1 MTIRLP
7 RTSLKEVNEK
17 MIRTS
22 GLLATTFAAV
32 LLQGTA
38 STWAHENDPKGKPEP
53 PIYGDII
60 YGNQNG
66 IAGGGWPGS
75 QENTIFCAQIPINQL
90 GGSGNGSDCW
100 GYVSDSGR
108 EYAIITMESSVT
120 WVEVTDPFL
129 PVVLYTY
136 DRGGTGSLW
145 GDVKT
150 VGDHAYVVGEGGGS
164 IKSFDMSQIDSGVV
178 TYEGES
184 SADGN
189 SATHNIASIPGTD
202 LVVRCGGS
210 GQGLRFYST
219 SADPGSP
226 QFIGAWSDRYV
237 HDADIVVYPQ
247 NGPDSTYRG
256 RIIGFLNDGNN
267 GGSVNTGLSIVD
279 FGTPSNPNPAGNLL
293 SRVTWP
299 QAGYS
304 HQCWHTDDFRWL
316 VSNDETALNSTFQMV
331 AIDDLDDAS
340 LGFTQ
345 SLPFSANNHNNYIH
359 DGLVYAANYTTGV
372 RILEQNGNFL
382 NEIAHFDTYPAN
394 DSAGYNGV
402 WNVYPFFPS
411 GTIIASDFQ
420 SGLLIFKLDIA
431 PIGFSFPE
439 GLPET
444 VPSSGTDLLVAIS
457 EDGVEV
463 DTATMNYTFASSG
476 LLESVAGVPSSD
488 PGVWSFRLPASP
500 DCPDSVVFEFS
511 ASTTAGEDYSDGG
524 GPYAAQVADGE
535 VLIVDYD
542 GSSDAGWA
550 FSSAGDDAAT
560 GIWELGQPQCNGR
573 GDPCTDGNGD
583 PNGACFLT
591 EINPGDDN
599 SDIDGGQ
606 TTLIS
611 PVFSGGEPGSG
622 LSLSYDRWYSNDA
635 GASPNA
641 DSMQVYISNDAGGSW
656 TLVEDINENPNVW
669 VTVDFVVEDII
680 APTEQMRMRF
690 VASDLG
696 DGSVVEAG
704 IDNLRVFGIE
714 CDDSIPGDFNGDG
727 LVNGTDIGLLLV
739 AWGTDDPAFDL
750 DGSGDVGG
758 GDLGVMLANWSF

>member
-1 MTIRLP
+1 
-7 RTSLKEVNEK
+7 
-17 MIRTS
+17 MIRIS

-53 PIYGDII
+53 PVYGDII
-60 YGNQNG
+60 YGNQDG
-66 IAGGGWPGS
+66 IAGGGWGGS

-100 GYVSDSGR
+100 GYVSPSGR
-108 EYAIITMESSVT
+108 EYAIITMESAIA

-129 PVVLYTY
+129 PELVYTHA
-136 DRGGTGSLW
+136 RGNTGSLW

-150 VGDHAYVVGEGGGS
+150 AGDHAYLVGEGGGS
-164 IKSFDMSQIDSGVV
+164 IRSYDMSQIDSGIV

-202 LVVRCGGS
+202 IIVRCGGS

-219 SADPGSP
+219 AGNPGSP

-279 FGTPSNPNPAGNLL
+279 FGTPANPNPAGNLL
-293 SRVTWP
+293 SRVTW
-299 QAGYS
+299 QNAGYS
-304 HQCWHTDDFRWL
+304 HQCWHTEDFRWL

-331 AIDDLDDAS
+331 RIDDLDDAE

-345 SLPFSANNHNNYIH
+345 SLPFSANNHNNYCH
-359 DGLVYAANYTTGV
+359 EGLVYAANYTTGV
-372 RILEQNGNFL
+372 RILERNGNFL

-394 DSAGYNGV
+394 DGAGYNGV
-402 WNVYPFFPS
+402 WSVYPFFPS

-431 PIGFSFPE
+431 PVGFSFPE

-444 VPSSGTDLLVAIS
+444 IASSGAEVLVEIS
-457 EDGVEV
+457 EDDVVV
-463 DTATMNYTFASSG
+463 DAAEMTYAFASDG
-476 LLESVAGVPSSD
+476 VTRTTAGELTSD
-488 PGVWSFRLPASP
+488 PGIWSFLIPASP
-500 DCPDSVVFEFS
+500 DCPDVVSFEFS
-511 ASTTAGEDYSDGG
+511 ATTTAGEGYADAG
-524 GPYAAQVADGE
+524 GPYAAAVADGE
-535 VLIVDYD
+535 ILLVDYD
-542 GSSDAGWA
+542 GSSGAGWA
-550 FSSAGDDAAT
+550 YSDAGDDAVT
-560 GIWELGQPQCNGR
+560 GIWELGLPQCNGR
-573 GDPCTDGNGD
+573 GDPCTDGSGD
-583 PNGACFLT
+583 STGACFLT
-591 EINPGDDN
+591 EINPGDSN
-599 SDIDGGQ
+599 SDIDGGR
-606 TTLIS
+606 TTLVS
-611 PVFSGGEPGSG
+611 PVFDGGASGSG
-622 LSLSYDRWYSNDA
+622 LSLSYDRWYSNDF
-635 GASPNA
+635 GASPGQ
-641 DSMQVYISNDAGGSW
+641 DSMQIFISNDAGASW
-656 TLVEDINENPNVW
+656 TLVEDVNENANAW
-669 VTVDFVVEDII
+669 VTVDFVLEDVI
-680 APTEQMRMRF
+680 APTDQMRMRF

-704 IDNLRVFGIE
+704 VDNLRVFGIE
-714 CDDSIPGDFNGDG
+714 CDESVPGDLNGDG
-727 LVNGTDIGLLLV
+727 LVNGTDLGLLLI
-739 AWGTDDPAFDL
+739 AWGTNDADADL
-750 DGSGDVGG
+750 DGSGTVGG
-758 GDLGVMLANWSF
+758 DDLGLMLANWSF